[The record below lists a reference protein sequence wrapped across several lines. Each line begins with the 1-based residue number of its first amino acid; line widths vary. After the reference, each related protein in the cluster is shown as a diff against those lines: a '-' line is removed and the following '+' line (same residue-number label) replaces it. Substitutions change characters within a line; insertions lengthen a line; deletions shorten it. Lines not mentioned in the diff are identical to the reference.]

1 MSDQKNGSS
10 YLSDDAREGSSGG
23 GRKLKYQ
30 YPHKEMTN
38 QVFALIPDQGSWSD
52 YAPQTVRYHVG
63 AVKIY
68 IPGEESSGPRRLRVA
83 CKGRDCPVCRDLDKK
98 YPQIK
103 DQPFIETRR
112 HTKLFV
118 VVPLQFKRG
127 QYTVDKTI
135 QLMQLEYPFRYDKV
149 SRDSVNIEWR
159 DLSHAIKSAIDKGI
173 DPFEPSRAVVFERNR
188 ESEAGPAGKGTRKVW
203 RHTVVEDAGKMPITV
218 ELPHDILD
226 QVKNHYPL
234 VGYARDLGIPDL
246 QLLVDAGNAQ
256 AELADSLK
264 DAHASE
270 RVAIK
275 SAMKDMA
282 AQLIQDLTDDNLRQW
297 LDNTEKYAASR
308 QNPVGA
314 SGVDDGGDG
323 YDDESVGVP
332 ARPVD
337 RAAPPTPAVSPS
349 TNASQTTPP
358 PATAATEFKNTGST
372 IAADSKQMS
381 AADAV
386 RAKYGLRR

>member
-10 YLSDDAREGSSGG
+10 YLSDDSSESSSGG

-38 QVFALIPDQGSWSD
+38 QVFALIPDQGLWSD

-63 AVKIY
+63 AVKVY
-68 IPGEESSGPRRLRVA
+68 IPGEDANAPRRVRVA

-127 QYTVDKTI
+127 QYTVDKNV
-135 QLMQLEYPFRYDKV
+135 QLMQLEYPFRFDKA

-159 DLSHAIKSAIDKGI
+159 DLSHAIKSVIDKGV

-188 ESEAGPAGKGTRKVW
+188 ESEASPGGGGTRKVW
-203 RHTVVEDAGKMPITV
+203 RHTVVEDSSKMPVTV
-218 ELPHDILD
+218 ELPHDILE

-246 QLLVDAGNAQ
+246 QLLIDAGNAQ
-256 AELADSLK
+256 AELVESLK
-264 DAHASE
+264 DAHVTE

-275 SAMKDMA
+275 SAMKDLST
-282 AQLIQDLTDDNLRQW
+282 QLIEDLTDESLKQW
-297 LDNTEKYAASR
+297 LDSAEKYSASR
-308 QNPVGA
+308 QNPAGA
-314 SGVDDGGDG
+314 FGADGEGD
-323 YDDESVGVP
+323 DDERVVAP
-332 ARPVD
+332 ARAVD
-337 RAAPPTPAVSPS
+337 RAAPPASPPPTPK
-349 TNASQTTPP
+349 
-358 PATAATEFKNTGST
+358 PATAVADLKNTGST